1 MEILAEILFTLV
13 GGIVEFVFGIIF
25 QILAELFAE
34 TFGKPRAGKSAPNF
48 PRTRL
53 LISLAVYS
61 IGGALAGCLSLWL
74 YPSLFL
80 TTPWQK
86 WANIIL
92 MPMITGA
99 LFQIID
105 NWRETPDTPPP
116 PLAGFWRGFLFAVMM
131 TGVRF
136 LWGK

>member
-1 MEILAEILFTLV
+1 MEIIAEILFTIL
-13 GGIVEFVFGIIF
+13 GGVAEFVFGIIF
-25 QILAELFAE
+25 QVLAELIAAI
-34 TFGKPRAGKSAPNF
+34 FGKSRSSAVAPNSF
-48 PRTRL
+48 RTRR
-53 LISLAVYS
+53 LIALAVYGF
-61 IGGALAGCLSLWL
+61 GGGLAGWLSLWL

-105 NWRETPDTPPP
+105 NWRDTPDTPPP
-116 PLAGFWRGFLFAVMM
+116 PLAGFWRGFVFAAMM

-136 LWGK
+136 TWGK